1 MGPMINRVLAF
12 LGLDEGRDDTA
23 FSKADEKYVAA
34 AALMVEAATLDGN
47 FDPAERRA
55 ISDIAQERFDLSE
68 DEAKTLIRRAE
79 EAHEGTNNL
88 LRFTRIIKERFDEA
102 ERIDIME
109 MLWEVVFAD
118 GRLDDYEANLM
129 RRIGGLIYV
138 SDRDNGAARKRAMQ
152 RAGIDE

>member
-1 MGPMINRVLAF
+1 MINRVLAF
-12 LGLDEGRDDTA
+12 LGLDEARDEA
-23 FSKADEKYVAA
+23 SFSKADEKYVAA

-47 FDPAERRA
+47 FEAVERRA
-55 ISDIAQERFDLSE
+55 IADISQERFDLTE
-68 DEAKTLIRRAE
+68 DEAETLIQRAE
-79 EAHEGTNNL
+79 AAHDDTNNL

-102 ERIDIME
+102 ERIEVME

-152 RAGIDE
+152 RLGIDD